1 MSESIIERHL
11 KRMTVLVVVISLAI
25 MGAGGIVT
33 LSLNRVQQE
42 GIDSRIQGEVEAYKE
57 DLEQKIQADFQ
68 TIYTLSAF
76 LEFNQG
82 LNKENFSRGLL
93 ESSNHNNFVRMGYF
107 RQNGRG
113 VRVTSGKDIETDVN
127 LEEIGTKLKETIYRA
142 LEGEESFSGISYDEE
157 LGKKVI

>member
-82 LNKENFSRGLL
+82 LNKENFSEDCWNPAITTILCVWDISVKMAEG
-93 ESSNHNNFVRMGYF
+93 
-107 RQNGRG
+107 
-113 VRVTSGKDIETDVN
+113 SG
-127 LEEIGTKLKETIYRA
+127 
-142 LEGEESFSGISYDEE
+142 
-157 LGKKVI
+157 